1 MRNLKIFGLKK
12 LKLIVNLI
20 LVRRN
25 LLLYL
30 FIIVLAVVGNKEDL
44 YENLEVEK
52 DEAIDFAKQINAIFK
67 NTSCLKSTGIDE
79 LFEEIGKL
87 YLNPN
92 LEITSNLT
100 KEEIMEVRNKKKI
113 KIKMKDEIQSGS
125 KACC

>member
-20 LVRRN
+20 LVSTN

-30 FIIVLAVVGNKEDL
+30 FIIVLTVVGNKEDL
-44 YENLEVEK
+44 YETQEVEK

-100 KEEIMEVRNKKKI
+100 KEEIY
-113 KIKMKDEIQSGS
+113 S
-125 KACC
+125 KQETKRKLKSK

>member
-1 MRNLKIFGLKK
+1 M

-100 KEEIMEVRNKKKI
+100 KEEIMEVRNKEKI